1 VFLFERVILD
11 GDAIVKQFV
20 AEHGLA
26 VSSYV
31 SASKVGP
38 AGSGYHGK
46 QNAAEHK
53 PISHN
58 ALAHILPTIR
68 PVYTVHS
75 YVRQR
80 LINAETGQVDFV
92 DLARLFLIEA
102 FHRGLPTASTLRN
115 GVRHFR
121 EAQRGNESGR

>member
-11 GDAIVKQFV
+11 GDANVKQFI
-20 AEHGLA
+20 AENGLA

-31 SASKVGP
+31 SASKVGA

-46 QNAAEHK
+46 QNAAEDK

-58 ALAHILPTIR
+58 ALAHILPTIS
-68 PVYTVHS
+68 PVYIVRS

-80 LINAETGQVDFV
+80 LIKNAVIV
-92 DLARLFLIEA
+92 HVKL
-102 FHRGLPTASTLRN
+102 
-115 GVRHFR
+115 
-121 EAQRGNESGR
+121 